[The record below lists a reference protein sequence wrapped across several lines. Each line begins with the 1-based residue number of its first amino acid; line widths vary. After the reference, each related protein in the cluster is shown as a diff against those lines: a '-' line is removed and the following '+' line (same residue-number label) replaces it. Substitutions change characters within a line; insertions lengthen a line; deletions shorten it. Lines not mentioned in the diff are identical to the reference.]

1 MSKNINEYSQ
11 EILAKVMNLSYKRK
25 QVSDYIFRINI
36 KLNKSTDEKRTQELI
51 DLKKEFLEIKKSFR
65 KNF

>member
-51 DLKKEFLEIKKSFR
+51 DLKKEFLEIKKNFR